1 MKKTKL
7 LAVVLVVSIILMGAG
22 YAYWQQD
29 LKINATVD
37 TGYLNVQFAPSSHVI
52 GDVDGKIQLPK
63 DLWKAITNP
72 TDFDGSE
79 YMDVS
84 VSGSEDYH
92 DVEFTFSDIY
102 PGAGGYVSF
111 KIVNTGTVPAKLT
124 GVTHVILEGSEW
136 QDKFEY
142 TIHNLVLVR
151 KGGRFLGFPYPDIDI
166 VQAPITCSSFEDF
179 VTKLSDL
186 MDDYTLEPG
195 DWWELNK
202 GEIASERAGYSIVM
216 PLGDSVNN
224 ELENQTFIFK
234 LSVNFQQQAE

>member
-84 VSGSEDYH
+84 VNGSEDNH
-92 DVEFTFSDIY
+92 DVEFTFSEIY

-124 GVTHVILEGSEW
+124 SVTPKILEGE
-136 QDKFEY
+136 DLKDEFEY

-151 KGGRFLGFPYPDIDI
+151 RGLLLPI
-166 VQAPITCSSFEDF
+166 VQIVEAPVECNSFDDF
-179 VTKLSDL
+179 VSKLSNL
-186 MDDYTLEPG
+186 MSGYTLEPG
-195 DWWELNK
+195 DFYELNWLDVT
-202 GEIASERAGYSIVM
+202 SERAGYSIVM

-224 ELENQTFIFK
+224 ELENQTFKFK